1 VFCCLS
7 RKFVILF
14 PVKKELLV
22 SSIFLLIAL
31 MIYLIWRSESILL
44 NHLVGSV
51 FSPQGFRDW
60 RETISSRLP
69 LNELIIYSL
78 PGGLW
83 VFVSTVALKDFFI
96 VLKKYTLNLMF
107 LPLTIAIGLEFS
119 QLFHFSNGTFDGCDI
134 LLAIIFWVASLVICP
149 PTEMKEEFF
158 KSEHTSK
165 KTWAIF
171 SLLILSLAHQ
181 I

>member
-1 VFCCLS
+1 ML
-7 RKFVILF
+7 LLL
-14 PVKKELLV
+14 VKKESLF
-22 SSIFLLIAL
+22 SSVFLLIAL
-31 MIYLIWRSESILL
+31 MIYLIWRSEAVLL
-44 NHLVGSV
+44 NHLVGSI

-60 RETISSRLP
+60 RETISSRIP

-83 VFVSTVALKDFFI
+83 VFVATIALKDFFI

-119 QLFHFSNGTFDGCDI
+119 QLLHLSNGTFDGWDI
-134 LLAIIFWVASLVICP
+134 LISLVFWVAALIICP
-149 PTEMKEEFF
+149 PTEIKEDFF
-158 KSEHTSK
+158 KSQQTSK
-165 KTWAIF
+165 KIWAII

-181 I
+181 L